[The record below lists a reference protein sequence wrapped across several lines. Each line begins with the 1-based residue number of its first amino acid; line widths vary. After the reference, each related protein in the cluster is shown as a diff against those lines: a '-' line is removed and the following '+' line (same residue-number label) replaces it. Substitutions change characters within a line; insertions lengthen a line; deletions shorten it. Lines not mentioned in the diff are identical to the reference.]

1 MIRKSTL
8 IFAIMALAA
17 LATASAHASVL
28 DPSTLP
34 FPVEGAEGMT
44 MDQMDAVVL
53 ATYNSGNGFTV
64 LFPTGSSGSG
74 GGTAPASLSLSSFGQ
89 GAGLPPAPPT
99 FAGFSSLPAG
109 GVSPSIAPMVPEP
122 ASLLVLAAGAG
133 TLVFKRKR

>member
-8 IFAIMALAA
+8 ILAIIALAA
-17 LATASAHASVL
+17 LATASAHASIL

-44 MDQMDAVVL
+44 MDQMDAAVL
-53 ATYNSGNGFTV
+53 AAYNSGNGFTV
-64 LFPTGSSGSG
+64 LFPMVPSGSG
-74 GGTAPASLSLSSFGQ
+74 TGTAPASLSLSSFGE

-99 FAGFSSLPAG
+99 FSGIPSLPAG
-109 GVSPSIAPMVPEP
+109 GVAPATAPMVPEP
-122 ASLLVLAAGAG
+122 ASLLALAAGAG